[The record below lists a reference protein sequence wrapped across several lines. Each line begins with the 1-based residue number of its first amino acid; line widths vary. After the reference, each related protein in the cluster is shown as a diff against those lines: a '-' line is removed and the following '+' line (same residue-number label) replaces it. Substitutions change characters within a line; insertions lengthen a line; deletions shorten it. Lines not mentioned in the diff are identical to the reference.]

1 MEESKKRKLSRREFL
16 RLAGLGLGSAA
27 VATTAATKASS
38 PAAKEMAKHSFSDPA
53 GRPNR
58 PWWVKTVDEPT
69 TEIDYNVYER
79 FSEQLVSVR
88 GPGLGIH
95 GGAELP
101 GQLAEEGAKLK
112 MDRLKNETPG
122 WALRDNAIY
131 NAQMWDLRGES
142 YYLGPQTVET
152 PEDLGIPKWTG
163 TPEEAAKMLRAA
175 MRHFGASMV
184 TFHKLTD
191 DTRKFI
197 YSHDPDGKELIF
209 TDEEE
214 AYETEEAR
222 FIPKKCEWV
231 ISYAMH
237 MSFETLRRS
246 PTHTACQTTLATYG
260 RSRRTQGVTQE
271 FLRGLGY
278 QALGEASINALAV
291 APAYAVL
298 SGMGEMGRMNRVITP
313 EFGPM
318 VRIFKI
324 ITDLPL
330 AEDKPI
336 DAGIMEFCKSCK
348 KCAEACP
355 SGAISFDDEPSWE
368 VAGGWNVPGHKSWFE
383 DSVKCMTYW
392 RNGSGNNCTICFAVC
407 PFSKEDKAWVH
418 DWVKFGIA
426 KLPIM
431 DGFYRSMDDA
441 FGYGVQADPD
451 EWWDLDLPV
460 YGFST
465 EAPVLEG

>member
-1 MEESKKRKLSRREFL
+1 MSDSKKKLSRREFL

-27 VATTAATKASS
+27 VATTAASPLSA
-38 PAAKEMAKHSFSDPA
+38 PAAKSMSKATYSDPA
-53 GRPNR
+53 GRPQR

-69 TEIDYNVYER
+69 TEIDYSVYQR
-79 FSEQLVSVR
+79 FSEQTVTVR

-95 GGAELP
+95 GGADLP
-101 GQLAEEGAKLK
+101 GQLAEAGAKLK
-112 MDRLKNETPG
+112 AERLKNGTPG
-122 WALRDNAIY
+122 YSLRDQAIY

-142 YYLGPQTVET
+142 YYLGPQKSDT
-152 PEDLGIPKWTG
+152 PEMLGVPKWTG
-163 TPEEAAKMLRAA
+163 TPEEAARMVRSA
-175 MRHFGASMV
+175 MRHFGAATV

-209 TDEEE
+209 TDEEL
-214 AYETEEAR
+214 AYEDETAR
-222 FIPKKCEWV
+222 YIPKKCEWV
-231 ISYAMH
+231 ISYAMQ
-237 MSFETLRRS
+237 MSAETLRRS

-271 FLRGLGY
+271 FFRGLGY
-278 QALGEASINALAV
+278 QALGEASINSLAV
-291 APAYAVL
+291 APAFAVL

-355 SGAISFDDEPSWE
+355 SGALSFDDEPSWQ
-368 VAGGWNVPGHKSWFE
+368 VAGGWNVPGHKAWFE
-383 DSVKCMTYW
+383 DAVKCMTYW
-392 RNGSGNNCTICFAVC
+392 NGTSTNNCTICFAVC
-407 PFSKEDKAWVH
+407 PFSKEDKAWIH

-426 KLPIM
+426 KAPFL

-441 FGYGVQADPD
+441 FGYGVQADPE

-460 YGFST
+460 YGFNS
-465 EAPVLEG
+465 EAPVLEV